1 MLGRV
6 LVYKLSI
13 RIDKSAHFKRSCY
26 VLQDVE
32 EAQVWEYPHRVA
44 AILIYKVLQQPQV
57 VALQSVGEKL
67 IVMLNVSLRSYY
79 IFLVIKAEWIA
90 EGGRIDVIVEV

>member
-44 AILIYKVLQQPQV
+44 AILIYEVLQQLQV
-57 VALQSVGEKL
+57 LALQKIVDEKHC
-67 IVMLNVSLRSYY
+67 VMLSWTRR
-79 IFLVIKAEWIA
+79 FCAFFEIKVEWMA
-90 EGGRIDVIVEV
+90 EGGWIDVILEV